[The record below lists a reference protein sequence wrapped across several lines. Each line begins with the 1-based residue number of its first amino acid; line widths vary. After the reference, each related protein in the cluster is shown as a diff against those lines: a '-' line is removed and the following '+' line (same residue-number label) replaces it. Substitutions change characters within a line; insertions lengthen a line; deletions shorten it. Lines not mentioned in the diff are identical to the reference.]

1 MIELIERFESFTSS
15 VTKAYKSIQKIKI
28 AEAEQI
34 GLKPTHV
41 MYMYYLGKNPEGLTH
56 AELCK
61 LCIEDKAAV
70 SRAIVELTKKGFI
83 KNSEENS
90 NRKYRTKIV
99 LTDEGKQI
107 NNNLSEAIA
116 IAVNK
121 ASKNLDEVDREN
133 FYRVFFYITDNLD
146 EICSSYLKEK

>member
-1 MIELIERFESFTSS
+1 MVEFIERFEAFTTS
-15 VTKAYKSIQKIKI
+15 VTKAYKSIQKIKLS
-28 AEAEQI
+28 EAENI
-34 GLKPTHV
+34 GLKANHV
-41 MYMYYLGKNPEGLTH
+41 MYMHYLGKNEEGLT
-56 AELCK
+56 ATELCK

-70 SRAIVELTKKGFI
+70 SRAIVELTKKGFV

-90 NRKYRTKIV
+90 TRKYRTKIV

-107 NNNLSEAIA
+107 NNNLNEAIA

>member
-107 NNNLSEAIA
+107 NNNLNQAIA